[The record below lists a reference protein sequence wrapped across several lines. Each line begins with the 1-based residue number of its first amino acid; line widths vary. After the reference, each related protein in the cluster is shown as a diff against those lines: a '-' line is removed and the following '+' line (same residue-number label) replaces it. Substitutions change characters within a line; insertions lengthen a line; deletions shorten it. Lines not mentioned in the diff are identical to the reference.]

1 MVSGEQSVRVGVVE
15 RPTNYDSLHL
25 CDSDCALLSLR
36 CEVCVHGHRRGVGRQ
51 VPCLCSEL
59 PCLPASHLVAA
70 QREHVHI
77 EDDGVRRAIFYNH
90 WDPILL
96 GSK

>member
-1 MVSGEQSVRVGVVE
+1 MVSGEQPVRVGVVE

-25 CDSDCALLSLR
+25 CDTDCALLSLR

-51 VPCLCSEL
+51 VSRLCSEL
-59 PCLPASHLVAA
+59 LCLPTPYLVAA
-70 QREHVHI
+70 QREYVHI

-90 WDPILL
+90 CDPILL
-96 GSK
+96 ESK

>member
-25 CDSDCALLSLR
+25 CDSDCALLSYGAKYAYMDTG
-36 CEVCVHGHRRGVGRQ
+36 EAWAGRF
-51 VPCLCSEL
+51 PCICSEL
-59 PCLPASHLVAA
+59 LCLPAPHLVVA